1 MLLETEKKGNLEI
14 EINQRR
20 ILMNHQIKKGNY
32 VLMKEEEV
40 ILIWD

>member
-20 ILMNHQIKKGNY
+20 ILMNHQIKKVNY